1 MQCSEKKPQGIGE
14 LAKSSTRESK
24 ITGENHT
31 AFILLSPKSLSDDVG
46 QKDSKI
52 GREKGKVLLKVGLCQ
67 GSLTE
72 GGRGKPNKVCAPRI
86 ASRHMQ
92 CCLVSQNKHTE
103 KKQSKWR

>member
-1 MQCSEKKPQGIGE
+1 M
-14 LAKSSTRESK
+14 AKSSAWESK

-31 AFILLSPKSLSDDVG
+31 TFILLSPKSLSDDVE

-72 GGRGKPNKVCAPRI
+72 GRRGKLNKVCAP
-86 ASRHMQ
+86 
-92 CCLVSQNKHTE
+92 E
-103 KKQSKWR
+103 